1 MRVGQSSS
9 VVVWLILCVVS
20 ALAAA
25 ACEDSSPAAP
35 SVNVLFTTTDLAA
48 GTGAEATA
56 GRTVTVNYTGWLYSA
71 TATDNKGTQFDTSAG
86 RGPYQFVL
94 GVGQVIRGWDQGVAG
109 MRVGGRRRLVIPPS
123 FGYGNVA
130 NGPIPANSTL
140 VFDIEL
146 LSVQ

>member
-25 ACEDSSPAAP
+25 ACGESNPAAP
-35 SVNVLFTTTDLAA
+35 SVNVPFTSTDLAA
-48 GTGAEATA
+48 GAGAEATA
-56 GRTVTVNYTGWLYSA
+56 GRTVTVHYTGWLYSA
-71 TATDNKGTQFDTSAG
+71 TTTDNKGTQFDTSAS
-86 RGPYQFVL
+86 RGPFQFVL

-109 MRVGGRRRLVIPPS
+109 MRVGGRRRLVVPPS
-123 FGYGNVA
+123 LGYGNVA